1 MGFELGTGF
10 PKSPVPDSEKD
21 FRHALAVRHA
31 NGFTMKKDWSHVGSV
46 DELTRTLAA
55 AEAEARIREV
65 LLFQSAIE
73 TVAEK
78 CADEEM
84 AVGLPFYSL
93 VKFTRGRLATLRAEL
108 EKNSDRAN
116 G

>member
-1 MGFELGTGF
+1 MT
-10 PKSPVPDSEKD
+10 
-21 FRHALAVRHA
+21 
-31 NGFTMKKDWSHVGSV
+31 KDWSHVGSV

-65 LLFQSAIE
+65 MMFQSAIE
-73 TVAEK
+73 TVVSQ

-84 AVGLPFYSL
+84 SVGLPFYSL
-93 VKFTRGRLATLRAEL
+93 VKFTRGRLATLRGEL
-108 EKNSDRAN
+108 ERHN

>member
-1 MGFELGTGF
+1 
-10 PKSPVPDSEKD
+10 
-21 FRHALAVRHA
+21 
-31 NGFTMKKDWSHVGSV
+31 MKKDWSHVGSV
-46 DELTRTLAA
+46 DEVTRALAA

-65 LLFQSAIE
+65 LMFQSAID

-93 VKFTRGRLATLRAEL
+93 VRFSRARLAELRSQL
-108 EKNSDRAN
+108 EKNSDRSN